1 MVKRTLR
8 EQHAQAT
15 RRALLRAA
23 RRQFVR
29 HGYAAAG
36 VDEIAEAAGA
46 TRGALYHH
54 FPGKQELFR
63 AVFEELEQ
71 ELAERVGAAAQGIE
85 DPWESFRTSISE
97 FFEACLDPALRR
109 IAFQEAPAV
118 LGWETFRE
126 IDAQYFLGGVTLAL
140 EALMQAK
147 VLRRH
152 DLRVLAHLVL
162 GSLTEAAMLIAA
174 SADPPATRREA
185 EKAFWSFIEGLRHR
199 RRR

>member
-1 MVKRTLR
+1 MVKTSLR

-54 FPGKQELFR
+54 FQGKQELFR

-71 ELAERVGAAAQGIE
+71 ELAQRVGVAAEGLE
-85 DPWESFRTSISE
+85 SPWDAFRTSVSA

-126 IDAQYFLGGVTLAL
+126 IDAQYFLGGVTLTL
-140 EALMQAK
+140 ETLMEAG

-174 SADPPATRREA
+174 SADPRATRREA
-185 EKAFWSFIEGLRHR
+185 EKAFWSFMEGLRR
-199 RRR
+199 ERTR